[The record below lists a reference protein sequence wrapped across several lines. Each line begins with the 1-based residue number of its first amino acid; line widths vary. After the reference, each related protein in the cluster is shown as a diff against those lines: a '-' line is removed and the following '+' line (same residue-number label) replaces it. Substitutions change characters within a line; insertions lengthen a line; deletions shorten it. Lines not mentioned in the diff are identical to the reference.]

1 MRAWQFT
8 NTHAPLLRAEVPEP
22 IAGFGDVVIDVRAS
36 GLCHSDV
43 GLMEDEG
50 WLSMLAKRPI
60 TIGHEVAG
68 VISALGEGVQG
79 WTIGDRV
86 GVCPTTPAGAPGY
99 GYDGGYAD
107 RVRVAAQ
114 TLVRI
119 PENVSFGLGAVGTDA
134 GMTSH
139 HAIMSTGGLRAGMK
153 LGIIGLGGLGQIG
166 ARVGVLAGA
175 EVYVAEIDRRAW
187 ALGEALG
194 VKRMATS
201 ITEFTSEELDLIVD
215 LAGFGTTTAE
225 AIETVRSGGRVVQV
239 GMGRLEAN
247 ISTKALILKGVTLVG
262 SAGGTIEDVE
272 GIYRYFATGQLA
284 PALTYIGFDDIP
296 DGLERLRRGEVT
308 GRLVAKLGK

>member
-8 NTHAPLLRAEVPEP
+8 ATRAPLVRAELPDPV
-22 IAGFGDVVIDVRAS
+22 AGPGQVVVDVRSA

-68 VISALGEGVQG
+68 VISSLGAGVSG
-79 WTIGDRV
+79 WKVGDRV
-86 GVCPTTPAGAPGY
+86 GICPTTPAGAPGY
-99 GYDGGYAD
+99 AYDGGYAD
-107 RVRVAAQ
+107 RLVVEAQ

-119 PENVSFGLGAVGTDA
+119 PDNVSFGLGAMGTDA

-139 HAIMSTGGLRAGMK
+139 HAILARGGVKAGTK

-175 EVYVAEIDRRAW
+175 EVYVAEIDERVWELA
-187 ALGEALG
+187 EPLG
-194 VKRMATS
+194 VKRIGRS
-201 ITEFTSEELDLIVD
+201 IRQFRSERLDVIVD

-225 AIETVRSGGRVVQV
+225 AIETVRPGGRVVQV
-239 GMGRLEAN
+239 GMGRLEAT
-247 ISTKALILKGVTLVG
+247 ISTKALILGSVTLIG
-262 SAGGTIEDVE
+262 SAGGTKDDVE
-272 GIYRYFATGQLA
+272 GIYRYFAGGQLT
-284 PALTYIGFDDIP
+284 PALSDIGFEDIP
-296 DGLERLRRGEVT
+296 DGLARLARGEVT
-308 GRLVAKLGK
+308 GRLVAQISG